1 MELDPKHLQ
10 IKNMEKINKLVDL
23 LDLEQSEWAV
33 EWMEK
38 NGKIKDIEKLQKY
51 LEEEFVDPLGY
62 ILETMND
69 YLESINNN

>member
-1 MELDPKHLQ
+1 
-10 IKNMEKINKLVDL
+10 MEKNNKLVDL

>member
-1 MELDPKHLQ
+1 
-10 IKNMEKINKLVDL
+10 MEKINKLVDL

-69 YLESINNN
+69 YLESNN

>member
-1 MELDPKHLQ
+1 
-10 IKNMEKINKLVDL
+10 MEKINKLVDL